1 MDWTTRC
8 QDSRWENE
16 PERERRLSG
25 APPHRNYVKS
35 GKFLGTK
42 TGVGKNPTYKARKP
56 RPPVKLPTKKPGA
69 KPGGYYKP
77 APKPRAFNPMSHT
90 KHGSFGRLAPINPTA
105 FKPAMSYAGL
115 RMLGRF
121 ARPLPLTMLMLLLDV
136 IPQTRDQPEGY
147 DMIGNGWTLWCDNGL
162 GPLQKRTKANSNPG
176 LPCGTGSQVPNGN
189 YGVDYTLNPN
199 TSWVA
204 FGRAQLGGIR
214 MRLDQQ
220 WTRPGGNPDPLIW
233 QSAKPPI
240 WGRPPRDY
248 NPWPQLDPDGLPI
261 HQPVPV
267 PMPVPYPMIPH
278 RLPHPMA
285 PTVVSPD
292 TAKPVP
298 QAQPKPL
305 RANQVPSFVIT
316 ITNPPKGG
324 KKPVVKTGPGR
335 HVLRKP
341 KTRERE
347 KKQRVI
353 GINNATKIGKL
364 IGFLT
369 EFSDMIDVFW
379 KSLPKSLRQKYI
391 GANRVEKLGVI
402 LQNLDKLAPGTLAA
416 NALSDIF
423 EDAGFGKLGK
433 IAGKAA
439 RKAFSNFKSSVGLQ
453 TGPADTPPLPGG
465 FEGPDWIGDLDQWL
479 GENVYNQTIG
489 NTSWKG
495 TS

>member
-8 QDSRWENE
+8 QVGRWENE
-16 PERERRLSG
+16 PERAARLSG
-25 APPHRNYVKS
+25 QPPQRYYVKS

-42 TGVGKNPTYKARKP
+42 TGVGKNPTLKPRKP
-56 RPPVKLPTKKPGA
+56 RAPVKLPTRKPGA

-90 KHGSFGRLAPINPTA
+90 KHGSFGRLTPINPTA
-105 FKPAMSYAGL
+105 FKPSMRYAGL

-121 ARPLPLTMLMLLLDV
+121 ARPLPLTVMMLLLDV

-162 GPLQKRTKANSNPG
+162 GPLQKWRTAQANPG
-176 LPCGTGSQVPNGN
+176 LPCGTGSQVPYGN
-189 YGVDYTLNPN
+189 YGDTINHVANDR
-199 TSWVA
+199 WIA
-204 FGRAQLGGIR
+204 FGRSQLGGIR

-220 WTRPGGNPDPLIW
+220 WVRSDPAPPSEYLD
-233 QSAKPPI
+233 AKPPI

-248 NPWPQLDPDGLPI
+248 NPWPALDPDGLPI
-261 HQPVPV
+261 HMPVPT
-267 PMPVPYPMIPH
+267 PQPVPYPMIPH

-285 PTVVSPD
+285 PPVVLPD
-292 TAKPVP
+292 YATPTP
-298 QAQPKPL
+298 QAQPQRL

-324 KKPVVKTGPGR
+324 KKPVVRTGPGR

-341 KTRERE
+341 KKRERE
-347 KKQRVI
+347 TKKRVI
-353 GINNATKIGKL
+353 GINNASKIGKL

-379 KSLPKSLRQKYI
+379 KSLPKSLRQQYI
-391 GANRVEKLGVI
+391 GANRIEKLGVI
-402 LQNLDKLAPGTLAA
+402 LQNLDKLQPGTLGA
-416 NALSDIF
+416 NALADIF
-423 EDAGFGKLGK
+423 EDTAFGKLGK

-453 TGPADTPPLPGG
+453 TGPADTPPLPDG
-465 FEGPDWIGDLDQWL
+465 FEGPDWIGELDQWL
-479 GENVYNQTIG
+479 GENVYNPTVG

-495 TS
+495 MF

>member
-8 QDSRWENE
+8 QVGRWENE
-16 PERERRLSG
+16 PERAARLSG
-25 APPHRNYVKS
+25 QPPQRYYVKS

-42 TGVGKNPTYKARKP
+42 TGVGKNPTLKPRKP
-56 RPPVKLPTKKPGA
+56 RAPVKLPTKKPGA

-90 KHGSFGRLAPINPTA
+90 KHGSFGRLTPINPTA
-105 FKPAMSYAGL
+105 FKPSMRYAGL

-121 ARPLPLTMLMLLLDV
+121 ARPLPLTVMLLLLDV

-162 GPLQKRTKANSNPG
+162 GPLQKWRTAQANPG
-176 LPCGTGSQVPNGN
+176 LGCGTGLQVPYGN
-189 YGVDYTLNPN
+189 YGDTINHVAKDR
-199 TSWVA
+199 WIA
-204 FGRAQLGGIR
+204 FGRSQLGGIR

-220 WTRPGGNPDPLIW
+220 WVRSDSAPPSEYLD
-233 QSAKPPI
+233 AKPPI

-248 NPWPQLDPDGLPI
+248 NPWPALDPDGLPI
-261 HQPVPV
+261 HMPVPT
-267 PMPVPYPMIPH
+267 PQPVPYPMIPH

-285 PTVVSPD
+285 PPVVLPD
-292 TAKPVP
+292 TATPTP
-298 QAQPKPL
+298 QAQPQRL

-324 KKPVVKTGPGR
+324 KKPVVRTGPGR

-341 KTRERE
+341 KKRERE
-347 KKQRVI
+347 TKKRVI
-353 GINNATKIGKL
+353 GINNASKIGKL

-379 KSLPKSLRQKYI
+379 KSLPKSLRQQHI
-391 GANRVEKLGVI
+391 GANRIEKLGVI
-402 LQNLDKLAPGTLAA
+402 LQNLDKLQPGTLAA

-423 EDAGFGKLGK
+423 EDAAFGKLGK

-453 TGPADTPPLPGG
+453 TGPADTPPLPDG

-479 GENVYNQTIG
+479 GENVYNPTVG

-495 TS
+495 MF